1 MKWKKPPPSLT
12 QPVKMM
18 HRYSRVAIAV
28 IAALGCLTLSGCE
41 ETANMKL
48 EAKRLLSRFV
58 RAVAEPIVSDLDEAT
73 FAIHEGEWQR
83 AEKHLERF
91 LITETDA
98 EERWQAWQKLLEVT
112 ERAGQDKRWINDYLE
127 TMLVE
132 FRSNPE
138 RQRSILR
145 RMAELQEAARD
156 YDLAI
161 TSWMQLVSI
170 PGTSAD
176 ESLEIYKRLSLL
188 QIRAK
193 RFQGAE
199 GSLHECLS
207 LPLSDEQKVDCMY
220 SLAELGFLRGE
231 QEESVSSIQHILEM
245 TDIPPLV
252 QARTTF
258 LLADVR
264 EQQQRY
270 KEALNLFESIRD
282 TYPNQQAVDVRIN
295 YLKKRVKQ

>member
-1 MKWKKPPPSLT
+1 
-12 QPVKMM
+12 MM
-18 HRYSRVAIAV
+18 RRYSGAAVAV
-28 IAALGCLTLSGCE
+28 IVALGCLMLSGCE
-41 ETANMKL
+41 ETASAKF

-73 FAIHEGEWQR
+73 FAMHEGEWQR
-83 AEKHLERF
+83 AEKYLERF
-91 LITETDA
+91 LITETDV
-98 EERWQAWQKLLEVT
+98 EERWQAWQKLLEAN

-156 YDLAI
+156 YDQAI

-170 PGTSAD
+170 PDTSAD
-176 ESLEIYKRLSLL
+176 ESLEIYKRLASL
-188 QIRAK
+188 QMRAK

-199 GSLHECLS
+199 DSLHECLS

-220 SLAELGFLRGE
+220 SLAELGFLRDE

-245 TDIPPLV
+245 SDIPPLV
-252 QARTTF
+252 QARTVF
-258 LLADVR
+258 LLADMR

-270 KEALNLFESIRD
+270 PEALDLFESIRD
-282 TYPNQQAVDVRIN
+282 IYPNQQAVDVHIN
-295 YLKKRVKQ
+295 YLKKRLKQ